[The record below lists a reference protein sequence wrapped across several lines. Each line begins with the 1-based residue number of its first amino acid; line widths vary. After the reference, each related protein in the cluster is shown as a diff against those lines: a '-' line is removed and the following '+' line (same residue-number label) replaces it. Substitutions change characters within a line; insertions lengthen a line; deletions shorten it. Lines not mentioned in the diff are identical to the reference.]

1 MRSVRLFLALTLAAI
16 GAASAK
22 LTPNTTDLGNFKGLY
37 HGSAKVTISDTASHQ
52 GGAKIHASNP
62 SVRTLLVTVTAWVRG
77 GTDTAPISVPIN
89 NQLAFNADG
98 TMRGKELV
106 PGVVVGRPFQGT
118 YTATTDRINF
128 SGIFHVSSLGSQPGS
143 VTGFVTKTSK
153 GDLRVT
159 YSVFVG
165 DSTTASYSYT
175 YAGKAGKAK
184 K

>member
-16 GAASAK
+16 GAAGAK
-22 LTPNTTDLGNFKGLY
+22 PMPNTTDLGNFKGIY
-37 HGSAKVTISDTASHQ
+37 HGSAKVTISDTVSHQ
-52 GGAKIHASNP
+52 GGAIIRASNP
-62 SVRTLLVTVTAWVRG
+62 SSRTLLVTITAWVRG
-77 GTDTAPISVPIN
+77 GTDTAAIAVPID

-106 PGVVVGRPFQGT
+106 PGVVVGRPFQGK
-118 YTATTDRINF
+118 YGATSDRINF
-128 SGIFHVSSLGSQPGS
+128 SGHFHVSSLGSQPGS
-143 VTGFVTKTSK
+143 FSGFVTKTTK

-175 YAGKAGKAK
+175 YAGHTGKPK